1 MISAPYSV
9 YFDYEELDA
18 CIRLAEEIASL
29 LTQEPDED
37 DEFGCVICY
46 EDTCDVEVCKQ
57 CYNFV
62 CHDCLEKL
70 LVTPKSFYRCPM
82 CRTPYLTLQETLDR
96 LSKQFDIQGQIQ
108 KNLMIL
114 YIMLEDP
121 KGDEEEVKRLI
132 DEAYELNDLA
142 FIRIDNLFTTLN
154 Q

>member
-1 MISAPYSV
+1 
-9 YFDYEELDA
+9 
-18 CIRLAEEIASL
+18 
-29 LTQEPDED
+29 
-37 DEFGCVICY
+37 
-46 EDTCDVEVCKQ
+46 
-57 CYNFV
+57 
-62 CHDCLEKL
+62 
-70 LVTPKSFYRCPM
+70 M